1 MSKLTM
7 QDVYDIGSHIVST
20 VNYDIWKKAYL
31 NNEEDGVLDLEVA
44 NIIKYNLEIAG
55 IKVDDED
62 AIKRDFE

>member
-20 VNYDIWKKAYL
+20 VNYDIWKNTYL

-55 IKVDDED
+55 IKVDDEE